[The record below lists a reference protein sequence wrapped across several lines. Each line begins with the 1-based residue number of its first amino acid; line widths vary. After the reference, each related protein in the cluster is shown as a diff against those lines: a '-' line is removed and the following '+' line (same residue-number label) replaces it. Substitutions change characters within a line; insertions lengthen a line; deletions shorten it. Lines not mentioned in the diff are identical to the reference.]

1 MRSDVLLKQMALVLQ
16 EPFLISGTLEEN
28 LRLAA
33 PEASDAALQHVMVAT
48 GVSEIVSALPQGL
61 NTQIGERGSSLSGG
75 QRQRVTLARAL
86 LSNAPVLVMDEATS
100 YLDAH
105 NERHIQQALAQL
117 APDRIVITI
126 AHRLQTVID
135 ADVIVVM
142 HEGRVAEQGR
152 HADLLNQGGYYA
164 RLWQHYQLASQ
175 WTLKREGEV

>member
-1 MRSDVLLKQMALVLQ
+1 M
-16 EPFLISGTLEEN
+16 
-28 LRLAA
+28 
-33 PEASDAALQHVMVAT
+33 
-48 GVSEIVSALPQGL
+48 
-61 NTQIGERGSSLSGG
+61 
-75 QRQRVTLARAL
+75 TLARAL

-142 HEGRVAEQGR
+142 HEGRVAEQ
-152 HADLLNQGGYYA
+152 AVML
-164 RLWQHYQLASQ
+164 
-175 WTLKREGEV
+175 TC